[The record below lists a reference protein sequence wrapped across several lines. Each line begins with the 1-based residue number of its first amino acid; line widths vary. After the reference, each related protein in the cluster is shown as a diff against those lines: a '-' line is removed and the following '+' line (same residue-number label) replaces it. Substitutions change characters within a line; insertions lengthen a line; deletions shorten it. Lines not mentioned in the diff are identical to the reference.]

1 MSSQKI
7 TTVDEYIKEAE
18 PPLRPLC
25 ERACDLLRDAAPGL
39 REGIK
44 WGAPNWS
51 GNGNVCGLGAFSKH
65 VDLFFFFGARLD
77 DPRGLLEGSGKGMR
91 HVKLFP
97 GAEIDEDGICELI
110 ARAVAL
116 DAGSD

>member
-1 MSSQKI
+1 MSCKKV

-18 PPLRPLC
+18 LLLRPLC
-25 ERACDLLRDAAPGL
+25 ERACDLLRSAAPGL

-51 GNGNVCGLGAFSKH
+51 GNSNVCGLGAFSQH

-77 DPRGLLEGSGKGMR
+77 DPRGLLEGTGKGMR

-97 GAEIDEDGICELI
+97 GAEIDESGIRELT
-110 ARAVAL
+110 ARAIAL
-116 DAGSD
+116 DAGSG